1 MDTRNN
7 NKNTYNAKNTYN
19 VSDFSEVCIS
29 LASSDYIL
37 KNSFGEVT
45 QSETI
50 NYKTFRP
57 EPNGLFCERIFGPT
71 KNWECF
77 CGKYKHIRYRDVICD
92 RCGVE
97 VTSKNVR
104 RERFGH
110 ICLTVPVVHPWFFKL
125 IPSRIGSLL
134 GIPLN
139 KLAKII
145 YYEYYIV
152 IQPGIKGKEGLAE
165 KEIFDEQTYDQ
176 IMNTVPMENEEL
188 LDSDPDKVI
197 ILTGAEAVEN
207 LLKNLDLKKMKEDL
221 MTQSEYSNSVDSN
234 LGTRIGIVKSFLD
247 SQTRCN
253 NKPEWTVLHVLPVIP
268 PDLRP
273 IVVINGGKFA
283 TSDLND
289 LYRRVII
296 RNNRLK
302 RLISIK
308 APRIILNN
316 EKRML
321 QEAVEKLI
329 DNTQSSNKNDSIEN
343 RALKSLTDIIKGKQ
357 GRLRQNLLGKRV
369 DYSGR
374 SVITVNPQL
383 KLHECGLSK
392 DMALE
397 LFTPFVLR
405 RLIERG
411 IATTIK
417 TAKNLIQGKDPIV
430 FEILKNIIVG
440 HPVLLNRAPTLHKL
454 NIRAF
459 QPKLIDFESIQLHP
473 LVCSGFNADFDGD
486 QMGVFIP
493 LSLNAITEA
502 SILMLSA
509 HNILS
514 DANGEP
520 TMYPRHD
527 IVLGLYYL
535 TKEKHSTAKHKI
547 LGEGLFFANVEEVQ
561 SAINNKKL
569 DIQAK
574 IKLLVKN
581 IETGKKKIID
591 TTAGRA
597 LFNQFL
603 PKSFNYVN
611 ELLTNNKIRKLIVDL
626 CNKVYFKTVVKF
638 LDDIKELG
646 FYYSYKSGMSFSL
659 DDVIIPVSKNQLI
672 RNAREEANEIL
683 DNYMLG
689 FITEHE
695 KYNQTIDVWV
705 RTSLEITTLLLETL
719 KKDNEGFN
727 PVYMMIDSSA
737 RGSKDQV
744 RQLCGLKGLI
754 FKPKGSSSD
763 SGNVIIETP
772 IVSNFKEGLTP
783 IEYFISAHGSRK
795 GLADTAL
802 KTANAGYLTRRLV
815 DVSCD
820 TVICEDDC
828 HTPLG
833 ISFRKSDCVDKFNVS
848 FPELIL
854 GRICSEEVIDYR
866 TGSVIVKV
874 GKEVNEEIIASIEK
888 LGISEVKVRSPL
900 TCKSRNGVCSKCYGR
915 DLSTRKLAEVGKA
928 VGVIAAQS
936 IGEPGL
942 QLTLNTF
949 HGGGVATGSSIV
961 SKIIAGFYGIV
972 KFENTDFLEKE
983 NASGKKVKI
992 ILNSFGSIK
1001 ILHEKT
1007 NLEYIRYN
1015 IPYGASVYVNEGAC
1029 VEASCVLCDWDPYN
1043 AVIMSPIDGVVGF
1056 SKIEDGITSKV
1067 EINPLTGV
1075 NERVI
1080 VEQRLN
1086 SVICN
1091 VIVADKKNNK
1101 KALYNAPPKSHLFVE
1116 DGDFVKRGQILLK
1129 IPRNIKVAED
1139 IVGGLPRIV
1148 DLFEVR
1154 SSVNPAVLN
1163 EIDGFVTIGE
1173 VFKTARKISITSP
1186 VDENLTVQYMIPLN
1200 KNIWVQNGDFVKH
1213 GDSICSGDIV
1223 LPNILKSR
1231 GAIELGKY
1239 LAYELQK
1246 VYRLQGISISN
1257 KHFEII
1263 IKQMLKYVE
1272 IEKVGDTEFILK
1284 QFALLE
1290 DFTDANKFLT
1300 NKIVIIDSGES
1311 TKFKVGDI
1319 ISKETLEYENLLLDI
1334 LGKKII
1340 QGRDTELAVGK
1351 LVIRGITNVA
1361 INTKSFLSAAS
1372 FQETSS
1378 VLTDAAIN
1386 GSIDNL
1392 VGIKENIIAGK
1403 LIPVGTGFRK
1413 FRNISVYN
1421 KKELEEMNQ

>member
-1 MDTRNN
+1 MIIKNN
-7 NKNTYNAKNTYN
+7 YKNTYNASN
-19 VSDFSEVCIS
+19 FSEVSIS

-50 NYKTFRP
+50 NYKTYRP

-77 CGKYKHIRYRDVICD
+77 CGKYKHIRYRGVICD

-97 VTSKNVR
+97 VTSRNVR

-139 KLAKII
+139 KLEKII

-152 IQPGIKGKEGLAE
+152 IQPGIKEKDGLSVR
-165 KEIFDEQTYDQ
+165 EIFDEQTYDQ
-176 IMNTVPMENEEL
+176 IMSTVPMENEDL
-188 LDSDPDKVI
+188 PDSDPNQVI
-197 ILTGAEAVEN
+197 ILTGAEAVET
-207 LLKNLDLKKMKEDL
+207 LLKNLDLQKLCDDL
-221 MTQSEYSNSVDSN
+221 TTQINNSSNADSN
-234 LGTRIGIVKSFLD
+234 LVTRIGIVKSILE
-247 SQTRCN
+247 SQVRCN
-253 NKPEWTVLHVLPVIP
+253 NKPEWAVLHVLPVIP
-268 PDLRP
+268 PELRP

-302 RLISIK
+302 RLINIK

-321 QEAVEKLI
+321 QEAVDKLI
-329 DNTQSSNKNDSIEN
+329 DNTQSSSKNDSIEN

-357 GRLRQNLLGKRV
+357 GRFRQNLLGKRV

-374 SVITVNPQL
+374 SVITVNPRL
-383 KLHECGLSK
+383 KLYECGLSK

-397 LFTPFVLR
+397 LFTPFVIR

-417 TAKNLIQGKDPIV
+417 TAKNIIKEKNPIV

-440 HPVLLNRAPTLHKL
+440 HPVLLNRAPTLHKF

-459 QPKLIDFESIQLHP
+459 QPKLIEFESIQLHP

-486 QMGVFIP
+486 QMGIYIP

-520 TMYPRHD
+520 TMYPAQD
-527 IVLGLYYL
+527 IVFGLYYL
-535 TKEKHSTAKHKI
+535 TKEKNSTPNYKV
-547 LGEGLFFANVEEVQ
+547 LGEGLYFSNADEVV
-561 SAINNKKL
+561 AAVNNKKL
-569 DIQAK
+569 DLQAK
-574 IKLLVKN
+574 IKLLISNEKTQYR
-581 IETGKKKIID
+581 EIID
-591 TTAGRA
+591 TTAGRVI
-597 LFNQFL
+597 FNQYL
-603 PKSFNYVN
+603 PKSVGYVN
-611 ELLTNNKIRKLIVDL
+611 EILTNKKIRKLIVDL
-626 CNKVYFKTVVKF
+626 CNQVEFKTVVKF

-646 FYYSYKSGMSFSL
+646 FYYSYKSGMSFNL
-659 DDVIIPVSKNQLI
+659 EDIIIPSSKNKLI
-672 RNAREEANEIL
+672 SDARTESTEIL
-683 DNYMLG
+683 DNYMMG

-705 RTSLEITTLLLETL
+705 KTSLDISRDLMKTLEQD
-719 KKDNEGFN
+719 KNGFN
-727 PVYMMIDSSA
+727 PVFMMIDSGS
-737 RGSKDQV
+737 RGSRDQV

-754 FKPKGSSSD
+754 FKPKGSGND
-763 SGNVIIETP
+763 NSGNDIIETP
-772 IVSNFKEGLTP
+772 VVSNFKEGLTP

-802 KTANAGYLTRRLV
+802 KTSNAGYLTRRLV

-820 TVICEDDC
+820 IIICEHDC
-828 HTPLG
+828 HTTCCIP
-833 ISFRKSDCVDKFNVS
+833 FKKSDCIDKYNVS
-848 FPELIL
+848 FQELIL
-854 GRICSEEVIDYR
+854 GRTCAEDVVDYR
-866 TGSVIVKV
+866 TGAVLIPV
-874 GKEVNEEIIASIEK
+874 GAEFDEKALKIIEEA
-888 LGISEVKVRSPL
+888 GINEVKVRSVI
-900 TCKSRNGVCSKCYGR
+900 TCKSRNGVCAKCYGR

-949 HGGGVATGSSIV
+949 HGGGVATGSSVV
-961 SKIIAGFYGIV
+961 SKITAGFFGIV
-972 KFENTDFLEKE
+972 KFENTDFIEKE
-983 NASGKKVKI
+983 DASGKKIKVS
-992 ILNSFGSIK
+992 LNNFGTIK

-1007 NLEYIRYN
+1007 NIEYVTFN
-1015 IPYGASVYVNEGAC
+1015 IPYGASVYVNDGDLVKEDC
-1029 VEASCVLCDWDPYN
+1029 ILCDWDPYN
-1043 AVIMSPIDGVVGF
+1043 AVIMSQIDGVVKF

-1067 EINPLTGV
+1067 EVNPMTGV
-1075 NERVI
+1075 KERVM

-1086 SVICN
+1086 SVVCN
-1091 VIVADKKNNK
+1091 IIVADEASDKKTI
-1101 KALYNAPPKSHLFVE
+1101 YNAPEKSHLYVE
-1116 DGDFVKRGQILLK
+1116 DGDSVKRGQILLK
-1129 IPRNIKVAED
+1129 IPRSIDVSGD
-1139 IVGGLPRIV
+1139 IVGGLPRVV

-1154 SSVNPAVLN
+1154 SSVNPAVLSK
-1163 EIDGFVTIGE
+1163 IDGFVTIGD
-1173 VFKTARKISITSP
+1173 VFKTARKITITSA
-1186 VDENLTVQYMIPLN
+1186 VDENLTVQHMIPLN
-1200 KNIWVQNGDFVKH
+1200 KNIFVQNGDFVKH
-1213 GDSICSGDIV
+1213 GVAICSGDIV
-1223 LPNILKSR
+1223 LPNILEAK
-1231 GAIELGKY
+1231 GLVELSKY
-1239 LAYELQK
+1239 LANELQK
-1246 VYRLQGISISN
+1246 VYRLQGISVNN
-1257 KHFEII
+1257 KHFEVI

-1272 IEKVGDTEFILK
+1272 IEKVGDSKFTLK
-1284 QFALLE
+1284 QYAFLD
-1290 DFTDANKFLT
+1290 DFVDTNNFLRDKVVIT
-1300 NKIVIIDSGES
+1300 NCGES
-1311 TKFKVGDI
+1311 SRYKVGDI
-1319 ISKETLEYENLLLDI
+1319 ISKNDFKNANIELD
-1334 LGKKII
+1334 LFGKI
-1340 QGRDTELAVGK
+1340 GMECRDTELCVGK

-1372 FQETSS
+1372 FQETSN
-1378 VLTDAAIN
+1378 VLTDAALN
-1386 GSIDNL
+1386 GSVDKL
-1392 VGIKENIIAGK
+1392 VGIKENIITGK

-1413 FRNISVYN
+1413 FRNIAVYS
-1421 KKELEEMNQ
+1421 KREYDELKQS

>member
-1 MDTRNN
+1 MIIKNN
-7 NKNTYNAKNTYN
+7 YKNNYNASN
-19 VSDFSEVCIS
+19 FSEVCIS

-37 KNSFGEVT
+37 KNSYGEVT

-50 NYKTFRP
+50 NYKTYRP

-77 CGKYKHIRYRDVICD
+77 CGKYKHIRYRGVICD

-139 KLAKII
+139 KLEKII

-152 IQPGIKGKEGLAE
+152 IQPGIKEKDGLCE
-165 KEIFDEQTYDQ
+165 REIFDEQTYDQ
-176 IMNTVPMENEEL
+176 IMSTVPMENEDL
-188 LDSDPDKVI
+188 PDSDPNKVI
-197 ILTGAEAVEN
+197 ILTGAEAVET
-207 LLKNLDLKKMKEDL
+207 LLKNLDLQKLCDDL
-221 MTQSEYSNSVDSN
+221 TTQINNSSNADSN
-234 LGTRIGIVKSFLD
+234 LITRISIVKSILE

-253 NKPEWTVLHVLPVIP
+253 NKPEWAVLHVLPVIP

-302 RLISIK
+302 RLINIK

-321 QEAVEKLI
+321 QEAVDKLI
-329 DNTQSSNKNDSIEN
+329 DNSQSSSKNDSIEN

-357 GRLRQNLLGKRV
+357 GRFRQNLLGKRV

-374 SVITVNPQL
+374 SVITVNPRL
-383 KLHECGLSK
+383 KLYECGLSR

-397 LFTPFVLR
+397 LFTPFVIR

-417 TAKNLIQGKDPIV
+417 TAKNIIKEKNPIV

-440 HPVLLNRAPTLHKL
+440 HPVLLNRAPTLHKF

-459 QPKLIDFESIQLHP
+459 QPKLIEFESIQLHP

-486 QMGVFIP
+486 QMGIYIP

-520 TMYPRHD
+520 TMYPAQD
-527 IVLGLYYL
+527 IVFGLYYL
-535 TKEKHSTAKHKI
+535 TKEKNSTPNYKV
-547 LGEGLFFANVEEVQ
+547 LGEGLYFSCADEVIA
-561 SAINNKKL
+561 AINNKKL
-569 DIQAK
+569 DLQAK
-574 IKLLVKN
+574 IKLLISNEKTKQR
-581 IETGKKKIID
+581 EIID
-591 TTAGRA
+591 TTAGRVI
-597 LFNQFL
+597 FNQFL
-603 PKSFNYVN
+603 PKSVGFVN
-611 ELLTNNKIRKLIVDL
+611 EVLTNKKIRKLIVNL
-626 CNKVYFKTVVKF
+626 CNKVEFKTVVKF

-646 FYYSYKSGMSFSL
+646 FYYSYKSGMSFNL
-659 DDVIIPVSKNQLI
+659 EDIIIPSSKNKLI
-672 RNAREEANEIL
+672 TDAREESNEIL
-683 DNYMLG
+683 DNYMMG

-705 RTSLEITTLLLETL
+705 KTSLDISKDLMKTLEQD
-719 KKDNEGFN
+719 KNGFN
-727 PVYMMIDSSA
+727 PVFMMIDSGS

-754 FKPKGSSSD
+754 FKPKGSGND
-763 SGNVIIETP
+763 NSGNDIIETP
-772 IVSNFKEGLTP
+772 VVSNFKEGLTP

-802 KTANAGYLTRRLV
+802 KTSNAGYLTRRLV

-820 TVICEDDC
+820 TIICEQDC
-828 HTPLG
+828 HTTCC
-833 ISFRKSDCVDKFNVS
+833 ISFKKSDCIDKYNVS
-848 FPELIL
+848 FNELIL
-854 GRICSEEVIDYR
+854 GRTCAADVVDYR
-866 TGSVIVKV
+866 TGSVLIPV
-874 GKEVNEEIIASIEK
+874 GAEFDENALKIIDEA
-888 LGISEVKVRSPL
+888 GINEVKVRSVI
-900 TCKSRNGVCSKCYGR
+900 TCKSRNGVCAKCYGR

-949 HGGGVATGSSIV
+949 HGGGVATGSSVV
-961 SKIIAGFYGIV
+961 SKITAGFFGIV
-972 KFENTDFLEKE
+972 KFENTDFIEKE
-983 NASGKKVKI
+983 DASGKKVKVS
-992 ILNSFGSIK
+992 LNNFGTIK

-1007 NLEYIRYN
+1007 NIEYVTYN
-1015 IPYGASVYVNEGAC
+1015 IPYGASVYVNDGEL
-1029 VEASCVLCDWDPYN
+1029 VKEDRVLCDWDPYN
-1043 AVIMSPIDGVVGF
+1043 AVIMSQIDGVVKF

-1067 EINPLTGV
+1067 EVNPMTGV
-1075 NERVI
+1075 KERVM

-1086 SVICN
+1086 SVVCN
-1091 VIVADKKNNK
+1091 IIVVDEAADKKTI
-1101 KALYNAPPKSHLFVE
+1101 YNAPEKSHLYVE
-1116 DGDFVKRGQILLK
+1116 DGESVKRGQILLK
-1129 IPRNIKVAED
+1129 IPRSIDVSGD
-1139 IVGGLPRIV
+1139 IVGGLPRVV

-1154 SSVNPAVLN
+1154 SSVNPAVLSK
-1163 EIDGFVTIGE
+1163 IDGFVTIGD
-1173 VFKTARKISITSP
+1173 VFKTARKITITSA
-1186 VDENLTVQYMIPLN
+1186 VDENLTVQHMIPLN
-1200 KNIWVQNGDFVKH
+1200 KNIFVQNGDFVKH
-1213 GDSICSGDIV
+1213 GVGICSGDIV
-1223 LPNILKSR
+1223 LPNILEAK
-1231 GAIELGKY
+1231 GLVELSKY
-1239 LAYELQK
+1239 LANELQK
-1246 VYRLQGISISN
+1246 VYRLQGISVNN

-1263 IKQMLKYVE
+1263 IKQMLQYVE
-1272 IEKVGDTEFILK
+1272 IEKVGDSKFTLRQYAF
-1284 QFALLE
+1284 LE
-1290 DFTDANKFLT
+1290 DLVDTNEFLRDKVVITDC
-1300 NKIVIIDSGES
+1300 GES
-1311 TKFKVGDI
+1311 TRYKVGDI
-1319 ISKETLEYENLLLDI
+1319 ISKKDFKNANIELDI
-1334 LGKKII
+1334 FGKKGMECRETEMCV
-1340 QGRDTELAVGK
+1340 GR

-1372 FQETSS
+1372 FQETSN
-1378 VLTDAAIN
+1378 VLTDAALN
-1386 GSIDNL
+1386 GSVDKL

-1413 FRNISVYN
+1413 FRNIAVYN
-1421 KKELEEMNQ
+1421 KREYDELKQA

>member
-1 MDTRNN
+1 MNIKHN
-7 NKNTYNAKNTYN
+7 YKNTYNASN
-19 VSDFSEVCIS
+19 FSEVCIS

-50 NYKTFRP
+50 NYKTYRP

-77 CGKYKHIRYRDVICD
+77 CGKYKHIRYRGVICD

-139 KLAKII
+139 KLEKII

-152 IQPGIKGKEGLAE
+152 IQPGIKEKDGLCV

-176 IMNTVPMENEEL
+176 IMSTVPEENESL
-188 LDSDPDKVI
+188 PDSDPNKVI
-197 ILTGAEAVEN
+197 ILTGAEAVET
-207 LLKNLDLKKMKEDL
+207 LLKNLDLNKLCEDL
-221 MTQSEYSNSVDSN
+221 TTQLNNSSSSDSN
-234 LGTRIGIVKSFLD
+234 LVSRIGIVKSILE
-247 SQTRCN
+247 SQKRCN
-253 NKPEWTVLHVLPVIP
+253 NKPEWAVLHVLPVIP

-302 RLISIK
+302 RLINIK

-321 QEAVEKLI
+321 QEAVDKLI
-329 DNTQSSNKNDSIEN
+329 DNSQSSSKNDSIEN

-357 GRLRQNLLGKRV
+357 GRFRQNLLGKRV

-374 SVITVNPQL
+374 SVITVNPRL
-383 KLHECGLSK
+383 KLYECGLSK

-397 LFTPFVLR
+397 LFTPFIIR

-411 IATTIK
+411 LATTIK
-417 TAKNLIQGKDPIV
+417 TAKNFIKEKDPVV

-459 QPKLIDFESIQLHP
+459 QPKLIEFESIQLHP
-473 LVCSGFNADFDGD
+473 LVCAGFNADFDGD
-486 QMGVFIP
+486 QMGIYIP

-527 IVLGLYYL
+527 IVFGLYYL
-535 TKEKHSTAKHKI
+535 TKEKKSTKNYKV
-547 LGEGLFFANVEEVQ
+547 LGEGLFFSCADEVV
-561 SAINNKKL
+561 SAINNGKL
-569 DIQAK
+569 DLQAK
-574 IKLLVKN
+574 IKFL
-581 IETGKKKIID
+581 IEDEANEKREIIE
-591 TTAGRA
+591 TTAGRVI
-597 LFNQFL
+597 FNQLL
-603 PKSFNYVN
+603 PESIGYVN
-611 ELLTNNKIRKLIVDL
+611 EHLNNKKIRKLIVDL
-626 CNKVYFKTVVKF
+626 CNQVDFKTVVKF

-659 DDVIIPVSKNQLI
+659 EDIIIPSSKNKLI
-672 RNAREEANEIL
+672 TNARNESNEIL
-683 DNYMLG
+683 DNYMMG

-705 RTSLEITTLLLETL
+705 KTSLDISRNLMKTLEQD
-719 KKDNEGFN
+719 KDGFN
-727 PVYMMIDSSA
+727 PVYMMIDSGA

-754 FKPKGSSSD
+754 FKPKGSGSD
-763 SGNVIIETP
+763 NSGNDIIETP
-772 IVSNFKEGLTP
+772 VVSNFKEGLTP

-802 KTANAGYLTRRLV
+802 KTSNAGYLTRRLV

-820 TVICEDDC
+820 TVICEEDC
-828 HTPLG
+828 HTTCCMP
-833 ISFRKSDCVDKFNVS
+833 FKKSDCLDKYNAS
-848 FPELIL
+848 FQELIL
-854 GRICSEEVIDYR
+854 GRICAEDVVDFR
-866 TGSVIVKV
+866 NGNV
-874 GKEVNEEIIASIEK
+874 IIAAGDEFTEEALQTLDNI
-888 LGISEVKVRSPL
+888 GINEVKVRSVL
-900 TCKSRNGVCSKCYGR
+900 TCKSRNGVCAKCYGR
-915 DLSTRKLAEVGKA
+915 DLSTRKLVEVGKA

-949 HGGGVATGSSIV
+949 HGGGVATGSSVV
-961 SKIIAGFYGIV
+961 SKITSGFVGIV
-972 KFENTDFLEKE
+972 QFENTDFFEKE
-983 NASGKKVKI
+983 DPTGKLVKVS
-992 ILNSFGSIK
+992 LNNFGAIK

-1007 NLEYIRYN
+1007 NIEYITYN
-1015 IPYGASVYVNEGAC
+1015 IPYGANVFVNEGDL
-1029 VEASCVLCDWDPYN
+1029 VKVDTVLCDWDPYN
-1043 AVIMSPIDGVVGF
+1043 AVIMSQIDGVVKF

-1067 EINPLTGV
+1067 EINPMTGV
-1075 NERVI
+1075 KERI
-1080 VEQRLN
+1080 MVEQKLN
-1086 SVICN
+1086 SVVCSI
-1091 VIVADKKNNK
+1091 IVSDKNSDKKTI
-1101 KALYNAPPKSHLFVE
+1101 YNAPEKSHLYVE
-1116 DGDFVKRGQILLK
+1116 NGDFVTRGQILLK
-1129 IPRNIKVAED
+1129 IPRNINVSED
-1139 IVGGLPRIV
+1139 IVGGLPRVV

-1154 SSVNPAVLN
+1154 SSVNPAVLSK
-1163 EIDGFVTIGE
+1163 IDGFVTIGD
-1173 VFKTARKISITSP
+1173 VVKNARKITITSP
-1186 VDENLTVQYMIPLN
+1186 LDENITVQHMIPLN
-1200 KNIWVQNGDFVKH
+1200 KNIFVQNGDFVKH
-1213 GDSICSGDIV
+1213 GVGICSGDIV
-1223 LPNILKSR
+1223 LPNILEAK
-1231 GAIELGKY
+1231 GLVDLCKY
-1239 LAYELQK
+1239 LSNELQK
-1246 VYRLQGISISN
+1246 VYRLQGININN

-1263 IKQMLKYVE
+1263 IRQMLKYVE
-1272 IEKVGDTEFILK
+1272 IEKIGDSKFTLRQYAF
-1284 QFALLE
+1284 LE
-1290 DFTDANKFLT
+1290 DFIDANNFLKDKT
-1300 NKIVIIDSGES
+1300 VITDCGGSS
-1311 TKFKVGDI
+1311 KYKVGDI
-1319 ISKETLEYENLLLDI
+1319 ISNYDFKNENLELNI
-1334 LGKKII
+1334 FGKQEMLG
-1340 QGRDTELAVGK
+1340 RETEMCVSR

-1361 INTKSFLSAAS
+1361 IHTKSFLSAAS

-1378 VLTDAAIN
+1378 VLTDAALN
-1386 GSIDNL
+1386 GSVDKL

-1413 FRNISVYN
+1413 FRNLAVYS
-1421 KKELEEMNQ
+1421 KKDYEDLKK